1 MSLKTFLERE
11 NTWAQLMKRQPL
23 TLVTPAERQQIA
35 HRIDS
40 QLSPENLTCDGEL
53 SRAQVNARY
62 RQLTLAARQLL
73 ALDPLIKFSE
83 YSEY

>member
-23 TLVTPAERQQIA
+23 TLATPAERQQIA

-83 YSEY
+83 YSEH